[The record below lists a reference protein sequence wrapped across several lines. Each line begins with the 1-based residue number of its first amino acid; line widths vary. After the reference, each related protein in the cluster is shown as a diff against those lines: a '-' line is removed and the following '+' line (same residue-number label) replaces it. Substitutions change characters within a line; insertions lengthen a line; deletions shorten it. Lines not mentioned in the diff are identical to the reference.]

1 MNYFLAQAQNNQW
14 ANRRLL
20 SACLALSYEEYV
32 ATRTGFFPS
41 IERTLLHILD
51 VDQFY
56 LAALNSDFEAQNQ
69 VLLENMSLEQIV
81 RLQSALD
88 DKLIAFCE
96 RLDQPALSQRVG
108 VARPQGIVMEHIDR
122 LLLHVF
128 QHQIHHRGQVHTML
142 SGTRVAPPQLDEFYL
157 DGDAELRESDEV
169 QLTFPSNSML
179 R

>member
-1 MNYFLAQAQNNQW
+1 MNDFLAQAQNNQW

-20 SACLALSYEEYV
+20 SACLALSHAEYV
-32 ATRTGFFPS
+32 ATRTSFFPS
-41 IERTLLHILD
+41 IARTLLHILD

-56 LAALNSDFEAQNQ
+56 LAALNSDLEGQRQ
-69 VLLENMSLEQIV
+69 VLPEDMSLAQIV

-88 DKLIAFCE
+88 NQLIAFCE
-96 RLDQPALSQRVG
+96 HLDQPMLSQRVG
-108 VARPQGIVMEHIDR
+108 VARPQGVVMERVDR
-122 LLLHVF
+122 LLLHLF

-157 DGDAELRESDEV
+157 DGDAGLRESDEA
-169 QLTFPSNSML
+169 QLTFAVDGVL